1 MPGTLDDL
9 RAAVTRRLETLPAL
23 AGVPVIPEDRQDLA
37 YEIDRA
43 LGQAGGLVVT
53 VGTGSAK
60 AAAPGD
66 PLPQSDAEIV
76 VECAEIPSVNR
87 AEGGRRLP
95 AVSAANIA
103 ICALH
108 HWPWE
113 RGKALVYDEI
123 IYDRDDKKA
132 AVIYTCVFKTRVAHR
147 AALGE

>member
-1 MPGTLDDL
+1 MGTLDDL
-9 RAAVTRRLETLPAL
+9 RAAVTRRLAALPAL
-23 AGVPVIPEDRQDLA
+23 NGVPVIPEDRQNLA
-37 YEIDRA
+37 YELDKA
-43 LGQAGGLVVT
+43 LGQGGGLVVT

-76 VECAEIPSVNR
+76 VECAEIPAINR
-87 AEGGRRLP
+87 AEGGRKIP
-95 AVSAANIA
+95 AVTAADIA
-103 ICALH
+103 VTALH

-123 IYDRDDKKA
+123 IYDKDDKKA
-132 AVIYTCVFKTRVAHR
+132 IVVYTCVFKTRVVHH